1 MEKIFLISAMI
12 MNIETAELTPKYQQ
26 MIYFYNKINCE
37 NYLNQNWTSLKN
49 GLQLHLDMT
58 GDKSTIESMSCIGLT
73 DEDLKELE
81 LDIYDD
87 DEDDDTIST

>member
-1 MEKIFLISAMI
+1 MMEKIFLISAMI

-26 MIYFYNKINCE
+26 MIYFHNKINCE
-37 NYLNQNWTSLKN
+37 NYLNQNWTSLRN

-73 DEDLKELE
+73 DEDLKELD
-81 LDIYDD
+81 LDIY